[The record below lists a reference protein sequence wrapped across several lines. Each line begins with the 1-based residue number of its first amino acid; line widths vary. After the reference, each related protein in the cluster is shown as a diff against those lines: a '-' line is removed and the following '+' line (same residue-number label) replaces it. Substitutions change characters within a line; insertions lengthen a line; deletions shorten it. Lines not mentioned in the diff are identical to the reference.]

1 MHGLRLRR
9 PVRTGSTA
17 MSWIALTS
25 GAMLLGAGLLA
36 PAAVAASPTP
46 PATVAARLGARH
58 IPAEIVVLVDISAS
72 MTADGLYPQVQQV
85 LPGFLSNLRRQ
96 DPQDRVAV
104 VVFGAPGDTQTVY
117 LGRPTARSI
126 PLPAKATSNLTDFG
140 YAFQKALGI
149 LSQAPADIKVG
160 GVLLMSDGALNA
172 PGDQR
177 YATYSAP
184 GWAKLHAMADG
195 LGISVTGYGLPLTA
209 NQAYTQSVNTAL
221 AHVFTQRQ
229 TLTADLGD
237 VGAQLDLASQQIMDS
252 RIAAAAQPDSGHGV
266 RVSWVDPPRGK
277 QARPRWT
284 WGRPQGD
291 VKVKLTSTTSRIPLS
306 VGGLSVTVSGFPVSV
321 SGRLPGGPV
330 QLEPGRSVTPS
341 GASELAKDLR
351 RDGAPGWLPVRLPRL
366 ALTAQV
372 TSPFA
377 AAINGTFADPGFRVG
392 GLTGEASASALG
404 AVPAQSP
411 LGIWALIVVLI
422 LAAAAVLVYRH
433 ARLQGCLVLK
443 PPDQQPGH
451 LYLPRRMSMAW
462 PTDELIRIPG
472 QIAVRNS
479 LSGKKMRVT
488 LQLDGRVSRDDV
500 QPGGHRMIAGV
511 DIIHEFVSDVTGSGD
526 QNYRPEL

>member
-1 MHGLRLRR
+1 MTR
-9 PVRTGSTA
+9 PGGPGA
-17 MSWIALTS
+17 PALD
-25 GAMLLGAGLLA
+25 LGAG
-36 PAAVAASPTP
+36 
-46 PATVAARLGARH
+46 
-58 IPAEIVVLVDISAS
+58 
-72 MTADGLYPQVQQV
+72 Q
-85 LPGFLSNLRRQ
+85 
-96 DPQDRVAV
+96 
-104 VVFGAPGDTQTVY
+104 
-117 LGRPTARSI
+117 
-126 PLPAKATSNLTDFG
+126 
-140 YAFQKALGI
+140 
-149 LSQAPADIKVG
+149 ADI
-160 GVLLMSDGALNA
+160 
-172 PGDQR
+172 
-177 YATYSAP
+177 
-184 GWAKLHAMADG
+184 
-195 LGISVTGYGLPLTA
+195 
-209 NQAYTQSVNTAL
+209 
-221 AHVFTQRQ
+221 
-229 TLTADLGD
+229 
-237 VGAQLDLASQQIMDS
+237 
-252 RIAAAAQPDSGHGV
+252 
-266 RVSWVDPPRGK
+266 
-277 QARPRWT
+277 
-284 WGRPQGD
+284 
-291 VKVKLTSTTSRIPLS
+291 KVKLTSTTSRIPLS

-330 QLEPGRSVTPS
+330 QLEPGRSVT
-341 GASELAKDLR
+341 
-351 RDGAPGWLPVRLPRL
+351 LPVHLSWQKTSGGMALLGGSRSVSGGL

>member
-1 MHGLRLRR
+1 MHRLRLRR

-266 RVSWVDPPRGK
+266 RVSWVDPPGRAGAPALDLGAG
-277 QARPRWT
+277 QA
-284 WGRPQGD
+284 D
-291 VKVKLTSTTSRIPLS
+291 IKVKLTSTTSRIPLS

-330 QLEPGRSVTPS
+330 QLEPGRSVT
-341 GASELAKDLR
+341 
-351 RDGAPGWLPVRLPRL
+351 LPVHLSWQKTSGGMALLGGSRSVSGRL